1 MKKIYA
7 CNLLKLIAIHLKDVA
22 DLIMGY
28 MHRQVLKAL
37 EQGQADRVL
46 KVRQAA
52 FQAKQQW
59 LLVQCINRQLEDRKQ
74 NEELVGLDP
83 D

>member
-1 MKKIYA
+1 
-7 CNLLKLIAIHLKDVA
+7 
-22 DLIMGY
+22 

-37 EQGQADRVL
+37 EAGQTDRVL

-59 LLVQCINRQLEDRKQ
+59 QLVQCINKELEERKQ
-74 NEELVGLDP
+74 HEELVGLDP